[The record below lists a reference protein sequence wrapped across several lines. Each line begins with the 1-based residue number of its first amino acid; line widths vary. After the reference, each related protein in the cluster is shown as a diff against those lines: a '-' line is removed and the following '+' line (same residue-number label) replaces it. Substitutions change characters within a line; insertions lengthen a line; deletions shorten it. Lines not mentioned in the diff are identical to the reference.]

1 LLRNLDW
8 RLLLVAVV
16 LMAFGLAV
24 IASASQ
30 ADGGQATASRF
41 FRRQVLWV
49 AVGLAAVALTV
60 LVDYTQLKYYANWI
74 YGLNL
79 LLLGAVLFIGK
90 GVKGARSW
98 ISLGP
103 ARFQP
108 SEFSKIML
116 IVALAAYVSE
126 RDGELNSWWDILKT
140 GLYVLPPFV
149 LVLAQPDLGTAMVF
163 AAIWLGV
170 VFVGG
175 AALRKLLTLVC
186 GSFGLVVA
194 SVVAH
199 LHWGLP
205 LPLKEHQLMRLIVFA
220 SPGLDRT
227 GAGYQLIQSL
237 IAVGSGQLFGK
248 GLFMGTQNRL
258 NFLPEQHTD
267 FIFAVVGEELGFLGG
282 ALLLALFFALLWRGM
297 TIASSAK
304 ELFGSLVAAGVVSMF
319 AFHIVVNVGMTI
331 GVMPVTGL
339 PLPFVSYGG
348 SSLLANCIGVGLL
361 LNVYMRRHKIRF

>member
-1 LLRNLDW
+1 
-8 RLLLVAVV
+8 
-16 LMAFGLAV
+16 
-24 IASASQ
+24 
-30 ADGGQATASRF
+30 
-41 FRRQVLWV
+41 V

-60 LVDYTQLKYYANWI
+60 LIDYTQLKFYANWI

-79 LLLGAVLFIGK
+79 LLLGAVLFTGK
-90 GVKGARSW
+90 VVKGARSW

-108 SEFSKIML
+108 SEFSKLML

-170 VFVGG
+170 LFVGG
-175 AALRKLLTLVC
+175 AALRKLLALVC

-220 SPGLDRT
+220 SPGVDRT
-227 GAGYQLIQSL
+227 GAGY
-237 IAVGSGQLFGK
+237 
-248 GLFMGTQNRL
+248 
-258 NFLPEQHTD
+258 
-267 FIFAVVGEELGFLGG
+267 
-282 ALLLALFFALLWRGM
+282 
-297 TIASSAK
+297 
-304 ELFGSLVAAGVVSMF
+304 
-319 AFHIVVNVGMTI
+319 
-331 GVMPVTGL
+331 
-339 PLPFVSYGG
+339 
-348 SSLLANCIGVGLL
+348 
-361 LNVYMRRHKIRF
+361 